1 MGFIA
6 PVVGVISAVGGA
18 ITSANAA
25 ASQNAANAM
34 QIEANRREEKIRLM
48 DVEAQRQSN
57 FLDFEVSSQ
66 QRVAALASA
75 LTSADIARL
84 DNRTQRAIQS
94 AQINTANSALD
105 VNSSKA
111 QVGRENQQEN
121 MLAQA
126 AKARGIDTQNVPYD
140 KLAQNVLTQR
150 AAIYAALNPR
160 MADLYRTGEES
171 ALLSQYDTLRN
182 AEGDQRVQVDY
193 AQQYG
198 DLIEQFA
205 DVTKETGDVAAGY
218 QLASAKNALNA
229 TDAMQQNSFA
239 ANDSMFGVN
248 QEMTANASKI
258 DQLGAYRK
266 LLAGENISSAQEGNI
281 RSATSA
287 KNVDVSR
294 NNRSYSLFDSLPAF
308 ASAGVSLFNAFQEQ
322 SQQQQTPQLPQA
334 PRVSDSRYDINY
346 RGRQDYFG

>member
-6 PVVGVISAVGGA
+6 PVVGVISAVGGS
-18 ITSANAA
+18 ITSSNAA
-25 ASQNAANAM
+25 SSQNAANAM
-34 QIEANRREEKIRLM
+34 QMEANRREESIRLM

-57 FLDFEVSSQ
+57 YLDFEVSSQ
-66 QRVAALASA
+66 QRVAALSAA

-94 AQINTANSALD
+94 AQINTANNAID
-105 VNSSKA
+105 VNNIKA
-111 QVGRENQQEN
+111 SVGRETQQEN

-126 AKARGIDTQNVPYD
+126 AKARGIDTQNIPYE
-140 KLAQNVLTQR
+140 KLSQNVLTQR
-150 AAIYAALNPR
+150 AAVYAALNPR

-171 ALLSQYDTLRN
+171 ALLSNFDTLRN
-182 AEGDQRVQVDY
+182 AEGDQRTQVDY

-198 DLIEQFA
+198 DLIGQFA

-239 ANDSMFGVN
+239 ANDRMFGIN
-248 QEMTANASKI
+248 QEMAANSSRI
-258 DQLGAYRK
+258 DQLGAYRR
-266 LLAGENISSAQEGNI
+266 LLAGENVSNAQAGNI

-287 KNVDVSR
+287 KNVDISR
-294 NNRSYSLFDSLPAF
+294 NNRSYSMFDSLP
-308 ASAGVSLFNAFQEQ
+308 SIVNAGVSLFNSFGLQ
-322 SQQQQTPQLPQA
+322 QQQQTPQIPQA
-334 PRVSDSRYDINY
+334 PLVSDSRYDSRY
-346 RGRQDYFG
+346 TGRLDYFG

>member
-1 MGFIA
+1 
-6 PVVGVISAVGGA
+6 
-18 ITSANAA
+18 
-25 ASQNAANAM
+25 
-34 QIEANRREEKIRLM
+34 
-48 DVEAQRQSN
+48 
-57 FLDFEVSSQ
+57 
-66 QRVAALASA
+66 VAALAAA

-84 DNRTQRAIQS
+84 DNSTQRAIQS

-121 MLAQA
+121 MLASA
-126 AKARGIDTQNVPYD
+126 AKARGIDTQNVPYE

-160 MADLYRTGEES
+160 MADLYRTSEES

-198 DLIEQFA
+198 DLIQQFA

-229 TDAMQQNSFA
+229 TDLMQQNAFA
-239 ANDSMFGVN
+239 ANDQLFGVN

-266 LLAGENISSAQEGNI
+266 LVAGENLANAQDSNI

-287 KNVDVSR
+287 KNVEVSR
-294 NNRSYSLFDSLPAF
+294 NNRSYSLFDSLP
-308 ASAGVSLFNAFQEQ
+308 SIVNAGVSLFNTFNT
-322 SQQQQTPQLPQA
+322 QQQQPQMPQLPQA
-334 PRVSDSRYDINY
+334 PRVSDSRYDTNY
-346 RGRQDYFG
+346 TGRLDYFG

>member
-18 ITSANAA
+18 ISSANAA

-57 FLDFEVSSQ
+57 YLDFEVSSQ
-66 QRVAALASA
+66 QRVAALAAA

-84 DNRTQRAIQS
+84 DNSTQRAIQS

-121 MLAQA
+121 MLASA
-126 AKARGIDTQNVPYD
+126 AKARGIDTQNVPYE

-160 MADLYRTGEES
+160 MADLYRTSEES

-198 DLIEQFA
+198 DLIQQFA

-229 TDAMQQNSFA
+229 TDLMQQNAFA
-239 ANDSMFGVN
+239 ANDQLFGVN

-266 LLAGENISSAQEGNI
+266 LVAGENLANAQDSNI

-287 KNVDVSR
+287 KNVEVSR
-294 NNRSYSLFDSLPAF
+294 NNRSYSLFDSLP
-308 ASAGVSLFNAFQEQ
+308 SIVNAGVSLFNTFNT
-322 SQQQQTPQLPQA
+322 QQQQPQMPQLPQA
-334 PRVSDSRYDINY
+334 PRVSDSRYDTNY
-346 RGRQDYFG
+346 TGRLDYFG

>member
-1 MGFIA
+1 
-6 PVVGVISAVGGA
+6 
-18 ITSANAA
+18 
-25 ASQNAANAM
+25 
-34 QIEANRREEKIRLM
+34 
-48 DVEAQRQSN
+48 
-57 FLDFEVSSQ
+57 
-66 QRVAALASA
+66 VAALAAA

-258 DQLGAYRK
+258 DQLGTYRK

-287 KNVDVSR
+287 KNVEVSR
-294 NNRSYSLFDSLPAF
+294 NNRSYSLFDSLPSLV
-308 ASAGVSLFNAFQEQ
+308 SAGVSLFNTFQ
-322 SQQQQTPQLPQA
+322 QQQQTPQLPAA
-334 PRVSDSRYDINY
+334 PDTRISDSRYDINY
-346 RGRQDYFG
+346 KGRQDYFG